1 MVPFSSGKEEE
12 VRIKVGMM
20 IAMAV
25 VLVTLVGSG
34 PALAQM
40 IGGVIQCQ
48 TKTCVATGDHQVL
61 FERVGDGVPDRMIAQ
76 GGHDHL
82 DARAY
87 TDDRDVAK
95 GGGGHD
101 LLRVNDGDT
110 MDAAIGGPGSDL
122 CVVDAA
128 IEAADTC
135 EGVIYR

>member
-40 IGGVIQCQ
+40 IGGVIQWQ

-76 GGHDHL
+76 AGNDHL
-82 DARAY
+82 NARTY

-101 LLRVNDGDT
+101 FLMVKDGDT
-110 MDAAIGGPGSDL
+110 MDGAIGGLGNDT
-122 CVVDAA
+122 CVVDAT

-135 EGVIYR
+135 ETVLVK